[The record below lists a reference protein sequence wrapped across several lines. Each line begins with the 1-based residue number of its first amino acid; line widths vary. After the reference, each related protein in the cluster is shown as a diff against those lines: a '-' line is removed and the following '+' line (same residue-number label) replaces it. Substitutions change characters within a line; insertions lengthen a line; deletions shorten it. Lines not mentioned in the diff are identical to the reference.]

1 MWNKSC
7 SKEKHEII
15 SCCLDDQSGYIS
27 DGPSQ
32 KYSISKKSFST
43 NLDKN
48 KSSSAKGLKSIF
60 GRIIR
65 TNSGHFREEQMSS
78 SFQRG
83 GFRATI
89 TNGKSSL
96 KPLR

>member
-1 MWNKSC
+1 LVFIN
-7 SKEKHEII
+7 
-15 SCCLDDQSGYIS
+15 LDDQNGYIS

-32 KYSISKKSFST
+32 KYSIYKKSFTT

-65 TNSGHFREEQMSS
+65 TNSGHFREENEQQILNSL
-78 SFQRG
+78 QRG
-83 GFRATI
+83 GLRATI
-89 TNGKSSL
+89 NNGKSSV

>member
-1 MWNKSC
+1 LINPNDLLFFVN
-7 SKEKHEII
+7 
-15 SCCLDDQSGYIS
+15 LDDQSGYIS

-32 KYSISKKSFST
+32 KYSMYKNSLTT

-65 TNSGHFREEQMSS
+65 TNSGHFREDNEQQISNS
-78 SFQRG
+78 LQRG
-83 GFRATI
+83 GLRATI
-89 TNGKSSL
+89 NNDKSSS

>member
-1 MWNKSC
+1 MILFLFN
-7 SKEKHEII
+7 
-15 SCCLDDQSGYIS
+15 LVDQSGYIS
-27 DGPSQ
+27 DGPNH
-32 KYSISKKSFST
+32 KYSIYKKTLST

-65 TNSGHFREEQMSS
+65 TNSGHFREDNESQVLS

-83 GFRATI
+83 GLRATI
-89 TNGKSSL
+89 TNGKCSL